1 MNLIPDI
8 AETLGAEVGEKFYVR
23 DKKGRY
29 YTVGGKKIPFYFN
42 DHALRGLDI
51 ASCNAVLRCL
61 LNGEYEIVKK
71 WKPKQGDTYWRVLKY
86 GITAATCWDGDIV
99 DYTHYAAGNCFKT
112 EQEAIENSERI
123 VRKLRN
129 KYEEDL

>member
-23 DKKGRY
+23 NKKGRY
-29 YTVGGKKIPFYFN
+29 YIVGGKKIPFYFN

-71 WKPKQGDTYWRVLKY
+71 WKPKQGDTYWRIVGN
-86 GITAATCWDGDIV
+86 GIVDATSWDGDAI
-99 DYTHYAAGNCFKT
+99 DLTYYAAGNCFKT

-123 VRKLRN
+123 VRKLRS